1 MNTMCPNAILH
12 SNPGKT
18 VVIDSNCLTTNVAV
32 PRLITWEEIQ
42 FPDNW
47 TLNQAVE
54 PSPVVES
61 TVDQILQDTDGNVM
75 ISFTPNQVSRL
86 TLSRSS
92 SSRSYQRSNPCN
104 ISLVSSRRSVSEERP
119 NTTDESVVRGI
130 RLSEQEIPHGVYVD
144 PFDQ

>member
-1 MNTMCPNAILH
+1 MCPNAILH

-32 PRLITWEEIQ
+32 PRLITWEEIE
-42 FPDNW
+42 FPENW
-47 TLNQAVE
+47 VLNQAVE
-54 PSPVVES
+54 PTPQTSGES
-61 TVDQILQDTDGNVM
+61 SVDQIIQDTDGNVM
-75 ISFTPNQVSRL
+75 INFTSNRVSRL

-92 SSRSYQRSNPCN
+92 SSRSFQRNNPCN
-104 ISLVSSRRSVSEERP
+104 ISLVSSRHSVSEERP

-130 RLSEQEIPHGVYVD
+130 RLSDQEIPHGIYVD